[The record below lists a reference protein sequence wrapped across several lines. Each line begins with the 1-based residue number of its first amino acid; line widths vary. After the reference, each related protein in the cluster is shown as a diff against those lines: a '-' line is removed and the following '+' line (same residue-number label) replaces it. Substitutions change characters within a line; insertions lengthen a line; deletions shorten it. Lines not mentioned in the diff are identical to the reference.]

1 MMPHR
6 AFLFDSNNI
15 VENIIMVD
23 SSDSLPNL
31 IREYSVRGIASIGKV
46 WDAEQNLVYDPN
58 KPYQAWYLDSNIGW
72 EWAAPIEYPT
82 DSDVQYEYT
91 WDSDTT
97 NWKKI
102 GFWDSG
108 ELTLY

>member
-1 MMPHR
+1 MMAHR

-15 VENIIMVD
+15 IENVIMVD

-31 IREYSVRGIASIGKV
+31 IREYSVKGRAAIGKV
-46 WDAEQNLVYDPN
+46 WDSNQNLVYDPN

-82 DSDVQYEYT
+82 DSDIAYEYT